1 MQVRRAYRDVQ
12 RHRRGN
18 GQGGDRVL
26 RPPGFVVAAWLTNDD
41 LGDAVGDDDAPY
53 GM

>member
-1 MQVRRAYRDVQ
+1 MTYSDIVEVTVRVVIVSF
-12 RHRRGN
+12 
-18 GQGGDRVL
+18 VL
-26 RPPGFVVAAWLTNDD
+26 LGFVVAAWLTNDD